1 MDTKKDV
8 AEQNLITR
16 ILEAVGS
23 DLLRSEQIYAEEL
36 KTDQPVIRDIYAH
49 VSKFRGK
56 RIRPTLLLLTAD
68 ACGGVNANHQ
78 ILAAVVEMIHTAT
91 LVHDDVLDDANT
103 RRHVA
108 TVNSRWN
115 TETSVLFGDY
125 LFTHSFHLASSLES
139 TYACRKI
146 GHSTNIVCEG
156 ELTQI
161 SERGNL
167 DLTEERYFEII
178 NGKTAELCAVSC
190 QLGAYYAECSEE
202 EVAALEQFG
211 RDLGCAFQI
220 ADDILDIMGE
230 ETQAGKSLGSDFYK
244 QKMTLPL
251 IRLLQLAE
259 PGDAEIIRGLLATP
273 SEENWRKLT
282 PYLNEYRAIDSA
294 RQTASDYATSA
305 RANLAKLPQSDSRTI
320 LEELTDFAI
329 QRSH

>member
-1 MDTKKDV
+1 MDTSKDL
-8 AEQNLITR
+8 AEQNLIAK
-16 ILEAVGS
+16 ILEAIGM
-23 DLLRSEQIYAEEL
+23 DLLKAEQIFAEEL
-36 KTDQPVIRDIYAH
+36 QTDQPVIRDIHEH
-49 VSKFRGK
+49 VSRFRGK

-68 ACGGVNANHQ
+68 ACGGINHSHHV
-78 ILAAVVEMIHTAT
+78 LAAVVEMIHTAT
-91 LVHDDVLDDANT
+91 LVHDDVLDDADT

-146 GHSTNIVCEG
+146 GRSTNIVCEG

-161 SERGNL
+161 GERGNL

-178 NGKTAELCAVSC
+178 DGKTAELCAISC
-190 QLGAYYAECSEE
+190 LLGAHYAGCTEE
-202 EVAALEQFG
+202 ETAALEQFG

-251 IRLLQLAE
+251 IRLLQQAE
-259 PGDAEIIRGLLATP
+259 PADEEIIRGLLASP
-273 SEENWRKLT
+273 SSENWEKLAG
-282 PYLNEYRAIDSA
+282 YIREYQVIESA
-294 RQTASDYATSA
+294 RQTANEYATSA
-305 RANLAKLPQSDSRTI
+305 RAHLAKLPASNSRTI
-320 LEELTDFAI
+320 LEELTEFAI

>member
-1 MDTKKDV
+1 MDTSKDL
-8 AEQNLITR
+8 AAQNLIAK
-16 ILEAVGS
+16 IIEAVGT
-23 DLLRSEQIYAEEL
+23 DLMKSEQIFAEEL
-36 KTDQPVIRDIYAH
+36 HTDQPVIRDIHEH
-49 VSKFRGK
+49 VSRFRGK

-68 ACGGVNANHQ
+68 ACGGINHSHHV
-78 ILAAVVEMIHTAT
+78 LAAVVEMIHTAT

-139 TYACRKI
+139 TYACRQI
-146 GHSTNIVCEG
+146 GRSTNIVCEG

-161 SERGNL
+161 SERGNI

-190 QLGAYYAECSEE
+190 SLGAYYSECTEE
-202 EVAALEQFG
+202 EIAALEQFG

-251 IRLLQLAE
+251 IRLLQMAE
-259 PGDAEIIRGLLATP
+259 PADEEIIRGLLASP
-273 SEENWRKLT
+273 SAENWEKLT
-282 PYLNEYRAIDSA
+282 PYLQEYRAIESA
-294 RQTASDYATSA
+294 RQTASEYATSA
-305 RANLAKLPQSDSRTI
+305 RANLAKLPDSNSRTI
-320 LEELTDFAI
+320 LEELTEFAI